1 MKNSKI
7 LKCFVIATLL
17 LSAVVSTAQESLRT
31 GYFLSGNL
39 YRHTINPALMNDQN
53 YISLPILGAMNVNAG
68 GDVGIDNFVF
78 KNPKGGDKVTFMHS
92 SVDADDFLGGIGDEN
107 KVMANIDMTIM
118 SAGFSAFG
126 GYNTIDLGLHSRI
139 GANIPYE
146 MFEFMKVLDYNKDYS
161 IRDVNVLT
169 RNYIDLAFGHSR
181 KITKDLTVGA
191 RLKFLFGLAYADIN
205 LDKVDVTANPGAA
218 HWTVKT
224 QGYSHMAL
232 GGEYEHS
239 KELSKNG
246 KKRVDGYKDPSAGLN
261 GFGMGIDLGVTYDLS
276 NVLTKGL
283 VVSASLTDLGFMSWK
298 KVAKASVSQDD
309 PFEFDGFEYVKEH
322 NVRAEDIDDQFNSLK
337 DDLEDFLSF
346 EDNGEGSESSAL
358 AATLNLGVEYKMPF
372 YDKLSAGLL
381 YTNRFD
387 GDYSFYKMS
396 LMINYAPVKWF
407 DMALSG
413 TTSTFGAGFGAMANI
428 RFTGFNLFV
437 GTDCFFSDLGEYSIP
452 ANDMNASF
460 SIGVNIPFG
469 KRR

>member
-1 MKNSKI
+1 M
-7 LKCFVIATLL
+7 
-17 LSAVVSTAQESLRT
+17 
-31 GYFLSGNL
+31 
-39 YRHTINPALMNDQN
+39 
-53 YISLPILGAMNVNAG
+53 
-68 GDVGIDNFVF
+68 
-78 KNPKGGDKVTFMHS
+78 
-92 SVDADDFLGGIGDEN
+92 
-107 KVMANIDMTIM
+107 
-118 SAGFSAFG
+118 
-126 GYNTIDLGLHSRI
+126 
-139 GANIPYE
+139 
-146 MFEFMKVLDYNKDYS
+146 
-161 IRDVNVLT
+161 
-169 RNYIDLAFGHSR
+169 
-181 KITKDLTVGA
+181 
-191 RLKFLFGLAYADIN
+191 
-205 LDKVDVTANPGAA
+205 
-218 HWTVKT
+218 
-224 QGYSHMAL
+224 
-232 GGEYEHS
+232 GE
-239 KELSKNG
+239 
-246 KKRVDGYKDPSAGLN
+246 
-261 GFGMGIDLGVTYDLS
+261 
-276 NVLTKGL
+276 
-283 VVSASLTDLGFMSWK
+283 
-298 KVAKASVSQDD
+298 
-309 PFEFDGFEYVKEH
+309 EH
-322 NVRAEDIDDQFNSLK
+322 NVKAEDIDDQFNSLK